1 MSHSFTRAGVMSQVG
16 PFRRRFKAHGQ
27 FLRPQCAIKVKWH
40 FLQTTMVFGRL
51 APGVFVCNL
60 WSNQELSHTV
70 CPAAVVITRLCL
82 LQVNQSVQK
91 KKKFPYCWL
100 TGACLLPGEGQTVR
114 RDGLVYRLHPRG
126 GFKKLVQTSR
136 PDYLKNVPFVLWTC
150 ITLLCLFKLSG
161 IKIGS
166 QIGSL

>member
-1 MSHSFTRAGVMSQVG
+1 MSQVG

-91 KKKFPYCWL
+91 KKNSRTVDSPGPVYYLEKVKQWGE
-100 TGACLLPGEGQTVR
+100 TG
-114 RDGLVYRLHPRG
+114 
-126 GFKKLVQTSR
+126 
-136 PDYLKNVPFVLWTC
+136 
-150 ITLLCLFKLSG
+150 
-161 IKIGS
+161 
-166 QIGSL
+166 

>member
-1 MSHSFTRAGVMSQVG
+1 MSQVG

-82 LQVNQSVQK
+82 LQVNQSVQQK
-91 KKKFPYCWL
+91 KNSRTVDSPGPVYYLEKVKQWGK
-100 TGACLLPGEGQTVR
+100 TG
-114 RDGLVYRLHPRG
+114 
-126 GFKKLVQTSR
+126 
-136 PDYLKNVPFVLWTC
+136 
-150 ITLLCLFKLSG
+150 
-161 IKIGS
+161 
-166 QIGSL
+166 